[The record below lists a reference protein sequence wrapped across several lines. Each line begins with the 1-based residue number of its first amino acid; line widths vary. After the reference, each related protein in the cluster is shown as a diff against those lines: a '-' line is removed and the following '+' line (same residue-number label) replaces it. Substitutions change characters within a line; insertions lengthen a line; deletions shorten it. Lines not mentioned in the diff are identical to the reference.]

1 MARRGLAGAEKKARA
16 EGAVIVCIDE
26 AGFYLLPGL
35 VRTYAPRGQTP
46 VLKVLLSYSHLSV
59 MSGITASGRLYTLV
73 RRRALTSRDSVGF
86 LRHVSRCVGRKLLVV
101 WDGSPIHRR
110 EVDKFM
116 ADGGDEHIHL
126 ERLPAY
132 APDLNP
138 DEGVWQHLKNV
149 ELRNVSCKNLD
160 HLRRELHLA
169 VMRLRSKPHLI
180 KAFFSGADLPIES

>member
-1 MARRGLAGAEKKARA
+1 MPGLA
-16 EGAVIVCIDE
+16 
-26 AGFYLLPGL
+26 
-35 VRTYAPRGQTP
+35 RTYAPQGQTP

-59 MSGITASGRLYTLV
+59 MSAITEAGQLYTPV
-73 RRRALTSRDSVGF
+73 RARALTSHDSLGF
-86 LRHVSRCVGRKLLVV
+86 LRHVSRRVGRKLLVI

-116 ADGGDEHIHL
+116 ADGGAERMHL
-126 ERLPAY
+126 EWLPAY

-180 KAFFSGADLPIES
+180 KSFFSGAGLPIES